1 MIKIED
7 KKKVEAVLFTVGKFI
22 TLEEI
27 AKACNMG
34 SVGYIKQMIE
44 ELKKDYETRE
54 TSLQILQEENKYK
67 LNIKKEYGHLT
78 NKLVSDA
85 EFDAP
90 TTKTLAII
98 AYKQPMFQAE
108 VIKIRGNKAY
118 DHIKFLKE
126 AQLITAEKSGRTR
139 LLKLAPKFYDYFDV
153 MENELKSK
161 IQDIKPPEEPQV
173 ENNQE
178 SEKLP
183 VENKSE
189 PTETTKDPEE
199 NNTTQL

>member
-22 TLEEI
+22 TIEEI
-27 AKACNMG
+27 AKACNIG
-34 SVGYIKQMIE
+34 SVGYIKQIIE
-44 ELKKDYETRE
+44 ELKKEYSTRE
-54 TSLQILQEENKYK
+54 TSLQIIQEGDKYK
-67 LNIKKEYGHLT
+67 LNIRKEFGHLT
-78 NKLVSDA
+78 NKLVSET

-98 AYKQPMFQAE
+98 AYKQPMFQSE

-118 DHIKFLKE
+118 DHIKSLKE

-161 IQDIKPPEEPQV
+161 IQDIKPPEAP
-173 ENNQE
+173 
-178 SEKLP
+178 P
-183 VENKSE
+183 TENK
-189 PTETTKDPEE
+189 PETTNPEE
-199 NNTTQL
+199 NNTTRL